1 MSFFKQER
9 SLGKYIAALGALI
22 LGYIVFMALMQR
34 PASDISI
41 HAAWAQQGSFSNPK
55 TFVYR
60 AAHPLWHVIVA
71 LLLRVGLPLDVS
83 ASLLTALCKA
93 GEVWLLITLA
103 ETLIGK
109 RGWLAV
115 VSGVLASVVT
125 AVWVPVINAQI
136 YLGIGSPNT
145 WHSPTQL
152 MAMVL
157 MLIILPYMAQLMEGY
172 QRRLPSEGE
181 AATLP
186 WRKVILL
193 GGLLATSLLAKPTFM
208 QAFFPAACLYCLILW
223 IRKPKNTPFFLRML
237 VAAAPA
243 ILMMG
248 LQYLF
253 YFGQIIPTQG
263 GMAIALSWEKTGD
276 VALSVLLTRLFP
288 LFVLLTMLDREA
300 LQKPLYQLALLMDI
314 VSILEMLIFS
324 ETGHRAADGN
334 LGWAMMGSALMLWAL
349 TLPVFLN
356 KLVRWLQRRR
366 AAAEGQPYL
375 TSHPKLEPVKWAVGT
390 LLLLWHVA
398 TGVYYVIYLL
408 TTNFVL

>member
-1 MSFFKQER
+1 MKHNR
-9 SLGKYIAALGALI
+9 RDLALGKWVAALCAFL

-60 AAHPLWHVIVA
+60 AAHPLWHVVVA

-83 ASLLTALCKA
+83 ASLFTALCKA
-93 GEVWLLITLA
+93 GEVWLLISLA

-109 RGWLAV
+109 RGWLATL
-115 VSGVLASVVT
+115 SGVLAGVVT
-125 AVWVPVINAQI
+125 AVWVPVLNAQI
-136 YLGIGSPNT
+136 YLGVGSPNT

-152 MAMVL
+152 LVMVL
-157 MLIILPYMAQLMEGY
+157 MLMIVPYMARLIENDR
-172 QRRLPSEGE
+172 RRLPAEGD
-181 AATLP
+181 AALLP
-186 WRKVILL
+186 WRSVMLL

-223 IRKPKNTPFFLRML
+223 LRRPKSTPFILRLL

-243 ILMMG
+243 VLMMG

-276 VALSVLLTRLFP
+276 VALSVLLTQLFP
-288 LFVLLTMLDREA
+288 IFVLLTTLDRDA
-300 LQKPLYQLALLMDI
+300 FQKPLYQLALLMD
-314 VSILEMLIFS
+314 VASMLEMVVFS
-324 ETGHRAADGN
+324 ETGRRAADGN

-349 TLPVFLN
+349 TLPVFLH
-356 KLVRWLQRRR
+356 KLMRWLQRRK

-375 TSHPKLEPVKWAVGT
+375 TSHPRLEPVKWAAGT
-390 LLLLWHVA
+390 LLLAWHVA

-408 TTNFVL
+408 TTTHVL